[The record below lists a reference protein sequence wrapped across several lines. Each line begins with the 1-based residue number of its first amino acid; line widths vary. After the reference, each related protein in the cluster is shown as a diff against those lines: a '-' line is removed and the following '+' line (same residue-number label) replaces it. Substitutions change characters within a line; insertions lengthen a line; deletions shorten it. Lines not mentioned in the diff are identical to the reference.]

1 MCFKGFRKLYF
12 LSCFNTI
19 NFLQNIEYMRL
30 LVMSIKT
37 ITKQVSTQEQQPKS
51 PSRRHLLT
59 KAIVA
64 VPLVSSLLA
73 TSEASAAVPG
83 KKGTSRHLHTI
94 QRITMGVTPALLSEV
109 KTIGVDA
116 FIEQQLNPQAIDDSV
131 VESMLTNFTRI
142 HQDTPTLMAENKR
155 SLIQRELN
163 GATTIRAVFSQRQ
176 LQEVMTDFWSNHF
189 NVDTNKKKV
198 AMFKVAED
206 QQFRQ
211 LALGKFSD
219 LLMTSAKSPA
229 MLEYLDNRRSRATR
243 NRTPNENYA
252 RELLELHTVGVNGGY
267 NENDIVEAAHVFSG
281 WTVDNSSYDF
291 SFRTDWNDL
300 GTLATG
306 GDILGWTPVAASGTV
321 ENGESL
327 IDYLAHHKTTANYVC
342 WKLCRHFIRDDIA
355 MNNGIVKKIARVFLA
370 NDTAIVPTLRTLF
383 RSGAFRKAKG
393 KKMKRGNELLN
404 AMLRATDVTIDLSDP
419 HVFGR
424 EIRNQ
429 LAKHDHKLYE
439 CEPPTGYPDVAANFI
454 STGTMVNRWNM
465 GFLLVENKLNR
476 RMQVEPSTWI
486 DSPRRVKHLVKQLSL
501 RLLGRQLQPQEKQ
514 ALYNHLGKTAKA
526 FVTAEDTAQVAVL
539 AGLIFA
545 SSSYQIR

>member
-1 MCFKGFRKLYF
+1 MG
-12 LSCFNTI
+12 
-19 NFLQNIEYMRL
+19 L
-30 LVMSIKT
+30 LVMSVKTTIKH
-37 ITKQVSTQEQQPKS
+37 VSTQEQQPKS
-51 PSRRHLLT
+51 SSRRHLLA
-59 KAIVA
+59 KAVVA
-64 VPLVSSLLA
+64 IPLVSSLLA
-73 TSEASAAVPG
+73 SSEASAAVPG
-83 KKGTSRHLHTI
+83 KKGTNLHLHTI

-109 KTIGVDA
+109 KAIGVDA

-131 VESMLTNFTRI
+131 VEKMLTTFKYI
-142 HQDTPTLMAENKR
+142 HQDTPTLMAKTKR
-155 SLIQRELN
+155 VPIQQELN
-163 GATTIRAVFSQRQ
+163 GAATIRAVFSQRQ

-211 LALGKFSD
+211 LALGKFSE
-219 LLMTSAKSPA
+219 LLMASAKSPA
-229 MLEYLDNRRSRATR
+229 MSEYLDNRRSRANR

-267 NENDIVEAAHVFSG
+267 NEDDIVEAAHVFSG
-281 WTVDNSSYDF
+281 WTIDNSSYDF
-291 SFRTDWNDL
+291 SFRADWNDL
-300 GTLATG
+300 GALATG
-306 GDILGWTPVAASGTV
+306 GDILGWTPTAASGAV

-342 WKLCRHFIRDDIA
+342 WKLCRHFIRDDIGI
-355 MNNGIVKKIARVFLA
+355 NNGIVKKTARVFLA

-383 RSGAFRKAKG
+383 RSSAFRKAKG

-404 AMLRATDVTIDLSDP
+404 AMLRATDATIDLSDSLF
-419 HVFGR
+419 FGR
-424 EIRNQ
+424 NIRKQ
-429 LAKHDHKLYE
+429 LAEHAHKLYE
-439 CEPPTGYPDVAANFI
+439 CAPPTGYPDVAANFI
-454 STGTMVNRWNM
+454 STSTMVNRWNM

-476 RMQVEPSTWI
+476 NIQVDTSTWI
-486 DSPRRVKHLVKQLSL
+486 DSPQRIKHLVKQLSL
-501 RLLGRQLQPQEKQ
+501 RLLGRQLQQQEKQ